1 MLASLLARDLGLVLV
16 GQDRDLTGVNTLEAA
31 GPGDLSFLANPK
43 YAPMLA
49 TTRAGCVLVASRE
62 QARGTAS
69 ALVSGNVYQDLAKV
83 LHLFARP
90 QGEMAGVSP
99 LAFVDASAELGENVT
114 VMPFAFIGP
123 RTKIG
128 ANTRVFPHCY
138 VGEDCVLGA
147 DCLLYPGVRLMAR
160 TRLGERVIVQPGAVL
175 GADGFGYAPTP
186 NGHAKIPQIGAVDI
200 EGDVEIGANACIDRA
215 ALDVTRVGRGTKVDN
230 LVMLAHNVRVGRN
243 CLIVSQVGVAGST
256 RIGDNCVLAGQ
267 AGLVDNLTIGNNVV
281 IGAQAGVSNSL
292 PDNYRGAGSPILA
305 QGDYQRASVG
315 VRRLPQIMKQLSRL
329 EKEVE
334 ELKTALAENKPT

>member
-1 MLASLLARDLGLVLV
+1 MLASLLARDLGLALV

-31 GPGDLSFLANPK
+31 GPGDLTFLANPK
-43 YAPMLA
+43 YAPLLA
-49 TTRAGCVLVASRE
+49 STRAGCVLVGGRD
-62 QARGTAS
+62 QARGLS
-69 ALVSGNVYQDLAKV
+69 CALVSESVYQDLARI

-99 LAFVDASAELGENVT
+99 LSFVDETAELGENVT

-123 RTKIG
+123 RAKIG

-160 TRLGERVIVQPGAVL
+160 TRLGARVIVQPGAVL

-186 NGHAKIPQIGAVDI
+186 NGHAKIPQIGSVDI
-200 EGDVEIGANACIDRA
+200 EDDVEIGANACIDRA

-230 LVMLAHNVRVGRN
+230 LVMLAHNVRVGKN
-243 CLIVSQVGVAGST
+243 CLLVSQVGVAGST

-267 AGLVDNLTIGNNVV
+267 AGLVDNLTIGDNVV

-292 PDNYRGAGSPILA
+292 PDNYRGAGSPIQP
-305 QGDYQRASVG
+305 QGDYQRSVVG